1 LFQANA
7 FEVLV
12 KNALG
17 LANHLARDGR
27 LIIDALLQ
35 HEGSG

>member
-1 LFQANA
+1 V
-7 FEVLV
+7 EDVLSF
-12 KNALG
+12 
-17 LANHLARDGR
+17 ANHLARDGR